1 VVSVIS
7 AAALSS
13 TGRNYPH
20 PEIIMG
26 GGGGSS
32 AGILEQAIGARELS
46 RNRVFVPAREA
57 T

>member
-1 VVSVIS
+1 MVSVIS